1 MPPFDATHMKRTL
14 QQILAIAKT
23 TILESVQQPVAFL
36 ILTTGVLSTLL
47 VPVFQFHRFSEDG
60 RLARDSGLS
69 CMLVFGLVLAIT
81 TAGSAVAA
89 EITRGTAAAII
100 GKPVSRTVF
109 VISKWLGICGV
120 VLIFWLGISAATL
133 LAERGASHFV
143 MPDACAHEG
152 HHSANCEGCDS
163 PGHQVDALTLT
174 LGFCGVGV
182 AMLFAAFRQY
192 FGRRRFGVN
201 AFIGVA
207 VSQMCIVGL
216 CGFYSRFG
224 RIRFLQDGSPPYM
237 TELDWRILTA
247 ALLILFALMLF
258 ASLATALATRL
269 QTGPVLAICVLV
281 LIIGLAG
288 DAFTASAGL
297 VSWRGLLAGLMPD
310 IQHFWMCDALAHG
323 GRIAWSYV
331 ADTAV
336 YTLSCCALF
345 LTAGCLAFRLRDL
358 G

>member
-1 MPPFDATHMKRTL
+1 M
-14 QQILAIAKT
+14 
-23 TILESVQQPVAFL
+23 
-36 ILTTGVLSTLL
+36 TGVLSTLL

-81 TAGSAVAA
+81 IAGSAVAA

-100 GKPVSRTVF
+100 GKPVSRAVF

-120 VLIFWLGISAATL
+120 VFIFWLGITATTL

-143 MPDACAHEG
+143 MPDAYAHEG
-152 HHSANCEGCDS
+152 HTADCGCDS

-174 LGFCGVGV
+174 LGFCGVGM
-182 AMLFAAFRQY
+182 AMLLAACRQY
-192 FGRRRFGVN
+192 FGRRRFGVS
-201 AFIGVA
+201 AFVGVA
-207 VSQMCIVGL
+207 ASQLCVAGV

-224 RIRFLQDGSPPYM
+224 RIRFLQENSLTYLP
-237 TELDWRILTA
+237 ELDWRILTA
-247 ALLILFALMLF
+247 ALLILFALVLF
-258 ASLATALATRL
+258 AALATALATRL
-269 QTGPVLAICVLV
+269 QTGPVLSICVLA
-281 LIIGLAG
+281 LILGLAG
-288 DAFTASAGL
+288 DSFATSIGL
-297 VSWRGLLAGLMPD
+297 TSWRGLLAGLMPD
-310 IQHFWMCDALAHG
+310 LQHFWMCDALAHG

-331 ADTAV
+331 ADTAL